1 MQLKNITSENDL
13 RSWLRFYSNQ
23 MKGVT
28 LQWVEP
34 SPLIGSAV
42 GAADVIMK
50 LDDQKVDV
58 ELKYLVR
65 KIRGI
70 KFTLRPSQRRFHH
83 SSMRKGGHTALLFVE
98 AGVKRLWLVRGDK
111 VPIRDYASD
120 PDSGC
125 HNGVA
130 DMWPLVGTDD
140 LSTVALLRNI
150 LFDRAFWRTDM

>member
-1 MQLKNITSENDL
+1 MLLKDITSENDL
-13 RSWLRFYSNQ
+13 RSWLKEHH

-28 LQWVEP
+28 FQWVEP

-83 SSMRKGGHTALLFVE
+83 SSMRKGGHTALLFIE
-98 AGVKRLWLVRGDK
+98 AGVKRLWIIRGDK
-111 VPIRDYASD
+111 VPLRDYASD

-125 HNGVA
+125 VNGVA
-130 DMWPLVGTDD
+130 DMWPLVGFDD
-140 LSTVALLRNI
+140 SATIMQLRNI
-150 LFDRAFWRTDM
+150 LFDRAFWRLE